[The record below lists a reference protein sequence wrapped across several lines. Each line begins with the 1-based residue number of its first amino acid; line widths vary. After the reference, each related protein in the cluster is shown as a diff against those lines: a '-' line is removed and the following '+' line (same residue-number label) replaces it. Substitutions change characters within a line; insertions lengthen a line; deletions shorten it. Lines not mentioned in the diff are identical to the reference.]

1 MLSRSKVAILSALVI
16 ASVAFWFANNNY
28 SDINL
33 QKGFYSFL
41 ALAVIYFAFQIF
53 LESIVSNKIKEPKT
67 RYSLKKIL
75 SILDLATFLIVAV
88 VIWVENL
95 QDILIAYGLIGAAIA
110 FALQDLFKN
119 LMGGI
124 VIFVNGIYRV
134 GDRIE
139 INQKY
144 GDVIDIH
151 LFYTTLMEMK
161 DWVPADQA
169 TGRLTTVPNGYVLNN
184 AIHNYTRDLG
194 FIWDEIAIPITYDS
208 DWNEAATKIL
218 EIVERETKN
227 SAEQAEKDISKTGEK
242 YYLTKRS
249 VDPTVFLTLTDNW
262 ITFNIRYVTDVR
274 ERRLLHDKLS
284 RMILDEIQKSKNI
297 KIASATLNITGFPDV
312 KLKK

>member
-1 MLSRSKVAILSALVI
+1 MVLRSKVAILSGLVI
-16 ASVAFWFANNNY
+16 ASVALWFANTKCPNIY
-28 SDINL
+28 L
-33 QKGFYSFL
+33 QNGFYSFL
-41 ALAVIYFAFQIF
+41 ALTVIYFIFKIF
-53 LESIVSNKIKEPKT
+53 LESMVSNKIKDPKT

-75 SILDLATFLIVAV
+75 SIFDIATFLIVV
-88 VIWVENL
+88 MGIWVENL
-95 QDILIAYGLIGAAIA
+95 QDILIAYGLIGAAVA
-110 FALQDLFKN
+110 FALQDLIKN

-124 VIFVNGIYRV
+124 VIFLNGIYRV

-144 GDVIDIH
+144 GDVIDVN
-151 LFYTTLMEMK
+151 LFYTTLLEMK

-169 TGRLTTVPNGYVLNN
+169 TGRLTSVPNGYVLNN
-184 AIHNYTRDLG
+184 VIHNYTRDFG

-208 DWNEAATKIL
+208 DWNEATNKIL
-218 EIVERETKN
+218 EIVERETKV
-227 SAEQAEKDISKTGEK
+227 SAAQAEKDIAKTGEK

-262 ITFNIRYVTDVR
+262 INFNIRYVTEIR

-297 KIASATLNITGFPDV
+297 KIASTTLNITGFPDV
-312 KLKK
+312 NIKQ